1 MLYLLFQKIAL
12 MLIVSALRGIGEG
25 EVTAEQLEI
34 IKSHFSHITQKE
46 FETDIKL
53 IPLWIRKLLLS
64 FLPLNA

>member
-1 MLYLLFQKIAL
+1 M
-12 MLIVSALRGIGEG
+12 
-25 EVTAEQLEI
+25 LEI

-64 FLPLNA
+64 LKRKISLPLLSNRTGKVESRKVL